1 MILLYEYFYHQEN
14 VSSELT
20 IVAEMI
26 GFNTAAA
33 IVVGDGQ
40 TAVNTLQALRADDR
54 ILAGRLYTK
63 EGKTVATFFREDT
76 GTPDVPIVLREPGD
90 YLEGEHLLLFR
101 RVVMDG
107 KTVGSIYLQAS
118 LEEGRERLWQD
129 AGIIGFGMLLS
140 LTATLLVSTRLQKL
154 IADPLL
160 RLARVAKGVS
170 EEKDY
175 SARVTRGGND
185 ELGILIDAFNQM
197 LEKVEDRDAH
207 VEAKVTKRT
216 HALADSEERS
226 RRLVE
231 TTNVIPWEADA
242 ETLRFTYVG
251 PRIAKLLGYVAEDW
265 RMENFWADHLHPE
278 DGEWAVDL
286 RRAAIERHNDHELEY
301 RLTGADGQTV
311 WVRGIASVVADK
323 PGQARKLQGFVFDVT
338 ERKHTER
345 KLAEAAATLKRQNR
359 ELVEAR
365 DQAVEAGRLK
375 SEFLANMSHEI
386 RTPMNVIIGMTELTF
401 ETELSSEQEQY
412 LSMVRGSA
420 ESLLTIINDILDFS
434 KIEAGKLALESIPFD
449 VRHVV
454 RETAESLEMR
464 AREKGLE
471 LVSRAESEIPDVVI
485 GDPVRLKQVL
495 VNLLGNAI
503 KFTERGTIVVH
514 LSWFQSQTVKSS
526 STLR

>member
-1 MILLYEYFYHQEN
+1 MILLYEYFHYQEN

-107 KTVGSIYLQAS
+107 ETVGSIYLQAS
-118 LEEGRERLWQD
+118 LEGARERLWQD
-129 AGIIGFGMLLS
+129 AGFIGFGMLLS
-140 LTATLLVSTRLQKL
+140 LTVTLLVSTRLQKL

-185 ELGILIDAFNQM
+185 ELGVLIDAFNQM
-197 LEKVEDRDAH
+197 LEKVEDRGAH
-207 VEAKVTKRT
+207 LEAEVTKRT
-216 HALADSEERS
+216 RALAESEERS

-242 ETLRFTYVG
+242 DTLQFTYVG
-251 PRIAKLLGYVAEDW
+251 PRIAKLLGHEAQDW
-265 RMENFWADHLHPE
+265 GMENFWTDHLHKPDLIFVGPREQLDGGPHDLPGDDKFLTKPVTAGALSEMILHPAAENSDLPIDSPDRSPGAESAEGSPGLRILVVEDLPE
-278 DGEWAVDL
+278 NQILMTHLLEHQGHSVIIASNGKEAVRLFEVETYDL
-286 RRAAIERHNDHELEY
+286 VLMDLQMPEMGGFEATVQIRTMERSKGGHTPVIGVTAYAMKGDRERCLSVGMDEYIAKPIHREQLFEAIERCL
-301 RLTGADGQTV
+301 RSRT
-311 WVRGIASVVADK
+311 
-323 PGQARKLQGFVFDVT
+323 
-338 ERKHTER
+338 
-345 KLAEAAATLKRQNR
+345 AA
-359 ELVEAR
+359 
-365 DQAVEAGRLK
+365 
-375 SEFLANMSHEI
+375 
-386 RTPMNVIIGMTELTF
+386 
-401 ETELSSEQEQY
+401 
-412 LSMVRGSA
+412 
-420 ESLLTIINDILDFS
+420 
-434 KIEAGKLALESIPFD
+434 
-449 VRHVV
+449 
-454 RETAESLEMR
+454 
-464 AREKGLE
+464 
-471 LVSRAESEIPDVVI
+471 
-485 GDPVRLKQVL
+485 
-495 VNLLGNAI
+495 
-503 KFTERGTIVVH
+503 
-514 LSWFQSQTVKSS
+514 
-526 STLR
+526 